1 MNNKKVNSTENNKQ
15 TPNNENIN
23 IEIKEDKL
31 IEKINKVINKK
42 KSKDI
47 IDDIHQ
53 LFEKL
58 SKFEK
63 YSDQS
68 KKYQNQKSENF
79 YDVIIDINS
88 IKHLDIGWK
97 IKMSEEGKNNYNKYK
112 NNACRK
118 IGVIGNENKG
128 KSTILQRIS
137 NFNLPTGVSIKTEGL
152 SIKYPEME
160 DYPNL
165 DVVLLDSAGLETPV
179 LKYEINN
186 DIDNENLNI
195 SFAEQSRDKILTEI
209 FLQTFI
215 IKHSDILLL
224 VFGKL
229 SYDEQKLLNKIK
241 NDIENV
247 KRKEPLIIIHNLK
260 EFESLKQI
268 EDYIDNTLKKSLT
281 FIIEEQHLMSKD
293 KTKSDW
299 KYFIELNNKI
309 KIYHLIYAKEGTEA
323 GEFYNKET
331 IEFIISLAQSI
342 PCLNKFDIIDSIKS
356 SFCAISENILENSIK
371 PEDIIHNEDDRIKLK
386 SSETKVILKKCLID
400 ELGISNFLCNGFEP
414 KYDYYIKDDK
424 IFVNIELP
432 GEYDEIEGE
441 LEKEGAYQFITIS
454 GNKKNN
460 NSNDGATNFFNKR
473 DYGNFSIRIKLE
485 KVNLIDNPEF
495 TLEKG
500 IGCFIYPLE
509 GVKKKRNFLNKK
521 KNIIKS
527 DTKETE

>member
-1 MNNKKVNSTENNKQ
+1 MKNNVLDSNKEKSE
-15 TPNNENIN
+15 TPNNENTN

-31 IEKINKVINKK
+31 IEKINNVISKK
-42 KSKDI
+42 KSKEI
-47 IDDIHQ
+47 IDDIHK

-58 SKFEK
+58 EKLEK
-63 YSDQS
+63 YSDKS
-68 KKYQNQKSENF
+68 KQFQNQKLENF
-79 YDVIIDINS
+79 YDVIIDIDS

-97 IKMSEEGKNNYNKYK
+97 IKMSEKGKENYEKYK
-112 NNACRK
+112 KQNCRK

-186 DIDNENLNI
+186 DKDNENCNI

-215 IKHSDILLL
+215 IKNSDILLL

-241 NDIENV
+241 NDIDNV

-260 EFESLKQI
+260 EFEYLEQI
-268 EDYIDNTLKKSLT
+268 EDYINNTLKKSLT
-281 FIIEEQHLMSKD
+281 FIIEEQHKMSK
-293 KTKSDW
+293 TKEKNEW
-299 KYFIELNNKI
+299 KYFIELNNNI
-309 KIYHLIYAKEGTEA
+309 KIYHLIYAKEGTVA

-331 IEFIISLAQSI
+331 IEFIINLAQNI
-342 PCLNKFDIIDSIKS
+342 PCLNNFDIIDSVKS
-356 SFCAISENILENSIK
+356 SFCAISENILEN
-371 PEDIIHNEDDRIKLK
+371 PIKLEDLNLNQDNRIQLNN
-386 SSETKVILKKCLID
+386 SEIKVKLKKCLID

-414 KYDYYIKDDK
+414 KYDYYIKEEK
-424 IFVNIELP
+424 FYINIELP
-432 GEYDEIEGE
+432 GEYDELDGE
-441 LEKEGAYQFITIS
+441 MQKEGAYTFITIN
-454 GNKKNN
+454 GIKKNN
-460 NSNDGATNFFNKR
+460 SSNDGITNFFNKR

-485 KVNLIDNPEF
+485 KVNLKDEPEF
-495 TLEKG
+495 ELKDG
-500 IGCFIYPLE
+500 IGRFIYELE
-509 GVKKKRNFLNKK
+509 VPTKKKSFLNKK
-521 KNIIKS
+521 KK
-527 DTKETE
+527 